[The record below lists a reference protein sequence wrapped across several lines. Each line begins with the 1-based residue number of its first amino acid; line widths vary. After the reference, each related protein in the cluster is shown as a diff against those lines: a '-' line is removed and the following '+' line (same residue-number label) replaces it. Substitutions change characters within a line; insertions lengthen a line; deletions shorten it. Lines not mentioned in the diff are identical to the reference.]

1 MHEFMKKEGDQR
13 DAGSEFVRRASTKW
27 KTLSEE
33 EKKIYHEMARVD
45 RGRYQKEMSH
55 FQETYPQEYEA
66 FLEITKSKQIKKKN
80 KKLAKL

>member
-1 MHEFMKKEGDQR
+1 MPHKPKGPICSFFQYYHSHIQEFMRKDGDHK

-45 RGRYQKEMSH
+45 RNRHQKEMSY
-55 FQETYPQEYEA
+55 FQETYPQEY
-66 FLEITKSKQIKKKN
+66 
-80 KKLAKL
+80 